1 MTSHMKTSLTR
12 FILIISVISL
22 MTACHMESSDNG
34 HLDGFWHL
42 VRVDTLSIDTLSI
55 DTLSIVGTSDLSQDY
70 FFWAFQ
76 FQLLSV
82 RNTQKSPEEYFLR
95 FQRQGDELVLS
106 QPFQYVLQGKDAP
119 VENIDLLRPFGINDQ
134 EERFRIVHLSSR
146 RMTLQNNFLV
156 LTMQKL

>member
-1 MTSHMKTSLTR
+1 MTLYMKTSLTR
-12 FILIISVISL
+12 FFLIISVISL

-55 DTLSIVGTSDLSQDY
+55 VGTSDLHQDY

-106 QPFQYVLQGKDAP
+106 HPFQYVLQGKDAP

-146 RMTLQNNFLV
+146 RMTLQNKFLV

>member
-1 MTSHMKTSLTR
+1 MKTSLTR
-12 FILIISVISL
+12 FFLIISVISL
-22 MTACHMESSDNG
+22 MTACHMESSENG

-42 VRVDTLSIDTLSI
+42 VRVDTLSTG
-55 DTLSIVGTSDLSQDY
+55 GTSDLHQDY

-106 QPFQYVLQGKDAP
+106 HPFQYVLQGKDAP

-146 RMTLQNNFLV
+146 RMTLQNHFLV

>member
-1 MTSHMKTSLTR
+1 MTSYMKTSLTR
-12 FILIISVISL
+12 FFLIISVISL
-22 MTACHMESSDNG
+22 MTACHMESSENG

-42 VRVDTLSIDTLSI
+42 VRVDTLSTG
-55 DTLSIVGTSDLSQDY
+55 GTSDLHQDY

-106 QPFQYVLQGKDAP
+106 HPFQYVLQGKDAP

>member
-1 MTSHMKTSLTR
+1 MKTSLTR
-12 FILIISVISL
+12 FFLIISVISL
-22 MTACHMESSDNG
+22 MTACHMESSENG

-42 VRVDTLSIDTLSI
+42 VRVDTLSTG
-55 DTLSIVGTSDLSQDY
+55 GTSDLHQDY

-95 FQRQGDELVLS
+95 FQRQDDELVLS
-106 QPFQYVLQGKDAP
+106 HPFQYVLQGKDAP

-146 RMTLQNNFLV
+146 RMTLQNKFLV

>member
-1 MTSHMKTSLTR
+1 MKTSLTR
-12 FILIISVISL
+12 FFLIISVISL

-42 VRVDTLSIDTLSI
+42 VRVDTLSTG
-55 DTLSIVGTSDLSQDY
+55 GTSDLHQDY

-106 QPFQYVLQGKDAP
+106 HPFQYVLQGKDAP

-146 RMTLQNNFLV
+146 RMTLQNKFLV